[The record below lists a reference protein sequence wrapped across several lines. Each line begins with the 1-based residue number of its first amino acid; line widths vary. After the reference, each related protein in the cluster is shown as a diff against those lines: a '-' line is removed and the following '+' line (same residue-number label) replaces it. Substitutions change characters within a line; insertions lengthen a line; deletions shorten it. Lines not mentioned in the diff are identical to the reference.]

1 MASNNRLNY
10 SFTNSDLVELNYSE
24 IELNFL
30 ITKLTTD
37 NTKLITSYIDNNNV
51 AIIKLNNSTN
61 KYLFI
66 DLSYS
71 FNKLF
76 FDVVKNVR
84 YDANSTTYPFNLR
97 LDLYDDRV
105 SGLIVS
111 LTDQNINQLLE
122 YIQYPNIETPILGLN
137 IIYSMIIDYTPVFT
151 QNNPTFK
158 NKISIDGA
166 APSIDF
172 VDGDNTDWQ
181 LKMDNSN
188 NLAVY
193 RGGTDNILSMNRN
206 TGAITLTK
214 GLTINNPSPALILT
228 GTIGSNT
235 ISGGMQSINGEVSVA
250 SFSNNNI
257 SFILNGNNPNMYKIV
272 SMKTN
277 KTVDINGSISVNKT
291 TTGIPILST
300 DDTTASTSV
309 WGELYKKNPSRIAVA
324 VSTMTVNIPTNT
336 PTIIPFNQ
344 IASMQGSKVSLN
356 TSGVNIN
363 KITLNEIGMYN
374 IFCCWATHDI
384 VLTRMSITYILRSAA
399 GNAVGPTVFQQ
410 SGGSPSLSTT
420 IFISSAPTT
429 IEFLATHY
437 NGSDV
442 RLGTNASTGV
452 YSTYAS
458 VLFLY

>member
-166 APSIDF
+166 VPSIDF
-172 VDGDNTDWQ
+172 IDGSNTDWK
-181 LKMDNSN
+181 LGLDNTQ
-188 NLAVY
+188 NLRLL
-193 RGGTDNILSMNRN
+193 RGGTENVLSVGRD
-206 TGAITLTK
+206 TGSITLSK

-228 GTIGSNT
+228 GTVGSNT

-250 SFSNNNI
+250 SFSNNAI
-257 SFILNGNNPNMYKIV
+257 SFILNGSNPNMYKIATF
-272 SMKTN
+272 KTN
-277 KTVDINGSISVNKT
+277 KSMDLNGSISINKS
-291 TTGIPILST
+291 TTGTPVFST
-300 DDTTASTSV
+300 DDSTSSTSV
-309 WGELYKKNPSRIAVA
+309 WGELYKKNPSRL
-324 VSTMTVNIPTNT
+324 SCSCNTFTFNIPTNT

-344 IASMQGSKVSLN
+344 ILTQQGSKVSLN
-356 TSGVNIN
+356 TTTGL
-363 KITLNEIGMYN
+363 ITLSEIGMYHLY
-374 IFCCWATHDI
+374 FVWAPND
-384 VLTRMSITYILRSAA
+384 VVNTRINASYIIRNPVGQVST
-399 GNAVGPTVFQQ
+399 GPTTW
-410 SGGSPSLSTT
+410 SNNGSSVSLSNT
-420 IFISSAPTT
+420 IYIASAPST
-429 IEFLATHY
+429 IEFTGMHYLGSNMRLAT
-437 NGSDV
+437 
-442 RLGTNASTGV
+442 STSVGA
-452 YSTYAS
+452 YWTYAA
-458 VLFLY
+458 VMFLY